1 MKVEKTK
8 GKKVS
13 KDKLKK
19 VKDKK
24 GKKVVKAKKEKV
36 TGGFPKII
44 VLTKDEDGFLLHDEQ
59 FSDINEDSVVG
70 IYSFR
75 RVTNVEVQRKQKR
88 TAKE

>member
-1 MKVEKTK
+1 MKNEKTK

-19 VKDKK
+19 LKDKK
-24 GKKVVKAKKEKV
+24 VKGKKAPKEKV